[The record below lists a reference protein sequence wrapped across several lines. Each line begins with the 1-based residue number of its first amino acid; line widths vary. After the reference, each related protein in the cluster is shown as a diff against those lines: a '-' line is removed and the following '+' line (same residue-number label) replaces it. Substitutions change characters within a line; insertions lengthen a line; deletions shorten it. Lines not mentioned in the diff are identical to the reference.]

1 MLAVLVVGMLEVIET
16 LVIEV
21 EPLVVGEFVELVDD
35 AVVEVLV
42 SIVVVGFV
50 DVLLEVVWVVLAK
63 VVGLVDVMAELDALV
78 GNVLVIVEVMLEVET
93 NDEVVVGKG
102 ELVALLEIEVSVVGL
117 LEVVADAVVDA
128 EGV

>member
-1 MLAVLVVGMLEVIET
+1 M
-16 LVIEV
+16 
-21 EPLVVGEFVELVDD
+21 
-35 AVVEVLV
+35 
-42 SIVVVGFV
+42 
-50 DVLLEVVWVVLAK
+50 LAK